1 MTHEQIDQRSLALAA
16 AVVTCIDHDPAR
28 AGLERARRTCARWR
42 AAAPADRANQEWAV
56 LLAGS
61 WETVRTALLDP
72 SPAGQQRRS
81 NSPFCGVLPEVARR
95 EIFKH
100 FRKRF

>member
-1 MTHEQIDQRSLALAA
+1 MTHEKIDQRSLALAA

-95 EIFKH
+95 EIFKQ
-100 FRKRF
+100 FCKP